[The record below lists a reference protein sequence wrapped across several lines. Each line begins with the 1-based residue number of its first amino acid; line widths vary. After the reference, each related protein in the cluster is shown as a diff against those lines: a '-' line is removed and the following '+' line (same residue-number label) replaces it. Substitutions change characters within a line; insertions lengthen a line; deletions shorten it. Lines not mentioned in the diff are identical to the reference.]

1 MNPPLTARNTK
12 GAKDTKG
19 AAVPLVPAAVAVG
32 LWFIMF
38 SPWTAPHLNFWL
50 SMLFSACV
58 LLSMSFGLGKD
69 WKAQFSLTP
78 RAVVVGILSAIL
90 LWGIF
95 YLGNFFSNLL
105 FDFAR
110 PQVHNIYGL
119 RDGNN
124 HGLIALE
131 LLLVIGP
138 AETVFWQGFIQR
150 KSMDA
155 LGAWPGFIVT
165 TLIYAFAHIWS
176 FNFMLLMAA
185 LVCGAFWGFMYMA
198 LKPRNLVPLLISHAA
213 WDVMVF
219 ILFPII

>member
-1 MNPPLTARNTK
+1 MK
-12 GAKDTKG
+12 F
-19 AAVPLVPAAVAVG
+19 PAMPKFHSSLLFPIAVAIG

-58 LLSMSFGLGKD
+58 LLAMSFYLGKD
-69 WKAQFSLTP
+69 WKEQFSVNFH
-78 RAVVVGILSAIL
+78 AVWIGVFSAVL

-95 YLGNFFSNLL
+95 YIGNFFSNLL

-119 RDGNN
+119 RDGSS
-124 HGLIALE
+124 HKLIALE
-131 LLLVIGP
+131 LLFIIGP

-150 KSMDA
+150 RMMGA
-155 LGAWPGFIVT
+155 MGAWKGFIIT
-165 TLIYAFAHIWS
+165 TLIYALAHVWS

-185 LVCGAFWGFMYMA
+185 LVCGAFWGFMYMK
-198 LKPRNLVPLLISHAA
+198 LKPRNLVPLLISHAV

-219 ILFPII
+219 VLFPIL